1 VIDGN
6 GIESRLPNL
15 LGEMRAI
22 DSLRKLHIV
31 LSLRSESLAQ
41 RLKRDYGVYVISD
54 DLRPEPLRR
63 LLHRLFD
70 VESRSYSNQAPRPE
84 EIYDDLNLSAIDT
97 ASTDEGPFVAASTDS
112 PRVLLVED
120 NPVNQGVVSKALSL
134 LGIQTDTAE
143 NGKQAVARCGSERFD
158 LVFMDC
164 QMPVMDGYEATRQIR
179 EAEQLAGR
187 VPVPIVAMTANAM
200 AGDREK
206 CLAAGMD
213 DYIPKPV
220 SIRQLKECLANWLA
234 SSGDPSSVAPPEADL
249 PARPVVPADPEAP
262 AVLDHDVLLELR
274 EIMQDDYLNLLK
286 TYLGNAP
293 DLVEQVRKA
302 IDAGDVDALLNP
314 VHSLKSSSANVGAMA
329 LSALAKDGERLA
341 REGDMDGAARALADI
356 EAAFASAQHALREH
370 ISENQA
376 A

>member
-1 VIDGN
+1 
-6 GIESRLPNL
+6 
-15 LGEMRAI
+15 
-22 DSLRKLHIV
+22 
-31 LSLRSESLAQ
+31 
-41 RLKRDYGVYVISD
+41 
-54 DLRPEPLRR
+54 
-63 LLHRLFD
+63 
-70 VESRSYSNQAPRPE
+70 
-84 EIYDDLNLSAIDT
+84 
-97 ASTDEGPFVAASTDS
+97 
-112 PRVLLVED
+112 
-120 NPVNQGVVSKALSL
+120 
-134 LGIQTDTAE
+134 
-143 NGKQAVARCGSERFD
+143 
-158 LVFMDC
+158 
-164 QMPVMDGYEATRQIR
+164 
-179 EAEQLAGR
+179 
-187 VPVPIVAMTANAM
+187 
-200 AGDREK
+200 
-206 CLAAGMD
+206 
-213 DYIPKPV
+213 
-220 SIRQLKECLANWLA
+220 
-234 SSGDPSSVAPPEADL
+234 VAPPEADL

-370 ISENQA
+370 ITENQA